1 MTRLITHALF
11 STHDIRHEYAS
22 PQTIKHIRVQGTISS
37 LLALHLAIYVC
48 MCVCVYG
55 IPHISIFVF
64 MGSLETV
71 FFFFVSGKENK
82 VFTMPAIVRVL
93 SMLKDCKRFQ

>member
-22 PQTIKHIRVQGTISS
+22 PQTNKHIRVQGTISS

-48 MCVCVYG
+48 VCVYG
-55 IPHISIFVF
+55 IPIISIFVF

-71 FFFFVSGKENK
+71 FVFFVSGKENK

-93 SMLKDCKRFQ
+93 SMLKDYKRFQ

>member
-1 MTRLITHALF
+1 MNTLHHKQTNIY
-11 STHDIRHEYAS
+11 EYRARS
-22 PQTIKHIRVQGTISS
+22 VHCSHFIW
-37 LLALHLAIYVC
+37 LYMYV
-48 MCVCVYG
+48 CVCVYG

-71 FFFFVSGKENK
+71 FFFFVSDKENK

-93 SMLKDCKRFQ
+93 SMLKDYKRFQ